1 MWPLNFWAKTVN
13 SDNPQ
18 SCVIKRRRLASEWWV
33 VNLDLWICDCANARD
48 LMSRVHLHNVLIT
61 HGQAVCRYV
70 IKSVSSENREVT
82 SHFYDSAAL

>member
-1 MWPLNFWAKTVN
+1 
-13 SDNPQ
+13 
-18 SCVIKRRRLASEWWV
+18 
-33 VNLDLWICDCANARD
+33 
-48 LMSRVHLHNVLIT
+48 MSRVHLHNVLIT